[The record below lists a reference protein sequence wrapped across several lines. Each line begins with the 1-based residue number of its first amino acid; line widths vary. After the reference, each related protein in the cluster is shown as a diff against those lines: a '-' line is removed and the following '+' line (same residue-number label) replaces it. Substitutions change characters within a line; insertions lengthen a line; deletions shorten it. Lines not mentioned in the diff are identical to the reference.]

1 MLACPRGTRI
11 GRALIA
17 ITLGLSFSVGD
28 AEYSRGDV
36 QILGE
41 PFSPPASKPPAIDK
55 PPAKPEQQ
63 EQHPLLTPASPS
75 PSLDSPL
82 TGGSDNPPLPSV
94 SPGEETPAGA
104 SPQNP
109 ENTDNRII
117 DSGNANI
124 VDQLNSEVQ
133 SNQIKDSEFGGA
145 FPSDPFGAGGQP
157 RRSAFLSSLKPEA
170 GLSHPHR
177 CGCGWKARPNLSE
190 YHFDC

>member
-1 MLACPRGTRI
+1 MLACPSGTRI
-11 GRALIA
+11 GRTLIVVAL
-17 ITLGLSFSVGD
+17 GFWFSVGN

-55 PPAKPEQQ
+55 PPTKPEQQ

-109 ENTDNRII
+109 ENTDSRIN

-133 SNQIKDSEFGGA
+133 SNQIKDSEFSGT
-145 FPSDPFGAGGQP
+145 FP
-157 RRSAFLSSLKPEA
+157 
-170 GLSHPHR
+170 
-177 CGCGWKARPNLSE
+177 
-190 YHFDC
+190 